1 MVNWVIRSSESSE
14 TERIGEYFG
23 ALIDVPEVIEL
34 RSDLGGG
41 KTTFVKGLVR
51 GLGSTD
57 KVASP
62 TFTLNKI
69 YKATR
74 IEIHHFDFYRLHKP
88 GLISEQLEESLQNQR
103 VVTIVEWAGI
113 VKGVLPDERITIE
126 FKPVPDNEDERIV
139 TFKVPESKIGLID
152 NLRTKLTEVEP

>member
-1 MVNWVIRSSESSE
+1 
-14 TERIGEYFG
+14 
-23 ALIDVPEVIEL
+23 
-34 RSDLGGG
+34 
-41 KTTFVKGLVR
+41 
-51 GLGSTD
+51 
-57 KVASP
+57 
-62 TFTLNKI
+62 
-69 YKATR
+69 
-74 IEIHHFDFYRLHKP
+74 
-88 GLISEQLEESLQNQR
+88 LISEQLEESLQNQR